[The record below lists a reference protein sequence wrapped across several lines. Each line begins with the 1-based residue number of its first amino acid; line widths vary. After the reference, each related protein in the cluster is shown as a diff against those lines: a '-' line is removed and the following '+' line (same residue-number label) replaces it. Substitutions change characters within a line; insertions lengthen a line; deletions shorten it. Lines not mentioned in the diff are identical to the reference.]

1 MVDQKPR
8 LDNKGELTEQEVIS
22 FLRRN
27 PKVLAHNPDL
37 FTSIQSEARFDS
49 ESIVDMQKFVVARL
63 RQQVDDLQ
71 ASSDDLV
78 STTRSNM
85 SILEKTHESA
95 LALLNA
101 KNFSDL
107 GRVLQEEL
115 PLNLGVDATAIAFE
129 LSETNPTL
137 PAAADGVVR
146 SLDIGTVDDLIGT
159 GQSTV
164 LRPDV
169 VGDSVLYANVAGL
182 VRSDALVRLTPDP
195 EWPPGIFAVGCRK
208 TAHFKDGQ
216 GTEIIGF
223 LAKVALYAVKRWWIR
238 DP

>member
-1 MVDQKPR
+1 MGDQKPR
-8 LDNKGELTEQEVIS
+8 PDNKDGPSEREVIS

-27 PKVLAHNPDL
+27 PKVLSQNLKLLA
-37 FTSIQSEARFDS
+37 SILPETRF
-49 ESIVDMQKFVVARL
+49 ESGSVVDMQKFVLERL

-101 KNFSDL
+101 KNFTAL

-115 PLNLGVDATAIAFE
+115 PLNLGVDAAAIAFE
-129 LSETNPTL
+129 RTEASPTL
-137 PAAADGVVR
+137 PAAADCVIR
-146 SLDIGTVDDLIGT
+146 SLETGTVGALIGT
-159 GQSTV
+159 DQSIV
-164 LRPDV
+164 LRPDII
-169 VGDSVLYANVAGL
+169 GDTALYENAAGL
-182 VRSDALVRLTPDP
+182 VRSDALVRLTADP
-195 EWPPGIFAVGCRK
+195 EWPPGVFAIGCRK

-216 GTEIIGF
+216 GTEMISF